1 MPSSGV
7 GCGWG
12 WVCICGRRATTSS
25 TSSWTRPMTEP
36 ALAFNVRGRG
46 RHYRHPVTG
55 EEVPSVTNVIGVLD
69 KPALPRWAAKVVAE
83 QAWLLRGT
91 LDELGR
97 DEAVDVLK
105 GAPWRKS
112 TRAADRGTTIHDYL
126 HARAQGVEPPD
137 LDGEA
142 AKYRKAVD
150 GFLDL
155 MKPEFLMTFFFSSRR
170 RHTGCGRDWSSDV
183 CSSDLDFSGA
193 QYWLRY
199 FAERMLALDMPEDV
213 DVLKIDVPAGATPDT
228 PWRIT
233 RLERQPYF
241 RPLAP
246 ERTEFSEAGPIGYEL
261 ASMDNLER
269 SEEHT

>member
-1 MPSSGV
+1 
-7 GCGWG
+7 
-12 WVCICGRRATTSS
+12 
-25 TSSWTRPMTEP
+25 MTEP

-126 HARAQGVEPPD
+126 HARAQGVEPPE
-137 LDGEA
+137 LEGEA
-142 AKYRKAVD
+142 AKYRKAAD

-155 MKPEFLMTFFFSSRR
+155 MKPEFLMTETTVFGAGYAGTFDFIARFGDRVVLGDYKTSKDLYPEVALQLAAIANADEAVVDGEIVSLPVVDECWGVLLTPSRFVVKR
-170 RHTGCGRDWSSDV
+170 
-183 CSSDLDFSGA
+183 
-193 QYWLRY
+193 
-199 FAERMLALDMPEDV
+199 V
-213 DVLKIDVPAGATPDT
+213 DVEGAFGAFLAA
-228 PWRIT
+228 
-233 RLERQPYF
+233 LELWHWKHGGVEMVEVMSP
-241 RPLAP
+241 
-246 ERTEFSEAGPIGYEL
+246 
-261 ASMDNLER
+261 
-269 SEEHT
+269 

>member
-1 MPSSGV
+1 MRFRMRISGV

-12 WVCICGRRATTSS
+12 WVCIYGRRATTSS
-25 TSSWTRPMTEP
+25 PPSWTRTATRRKRDCCGRVRVTEP

-55 EEVPSVTNVIGVLD
+55 EDVPSVTNVIWVLD

-126 HARAQGVEPPD
+126 HARAQGVEPPELEGD
-137 LDGEA
+137 A
-142 AKYRKAVD
+142 ARYQKAAD
-150 GFLDL
+150 QFLDDYQ
-155 MKPEFLMTFFFSSRR
+155 PEFLYTEATVFGDGYAGTFDFMAVIDGVTVLGDYKTSK
-170 RHTGCGRDWSSDV
+170 
-183 CSSDLDFSGA
+183 DLYPEIA
-193 QYWLRY
+193 LQ
-199 FAERMLALDMPEDV
+199 LA
-213 DVLKIDVPAGATPDT
+213 A
-228 PWRIT
+228 
-233 RLERQPYF
+233 
-241 RPLAP
+241 
-246 ERTEFSEAGPIGYEL
+246 
-261 ASMDNLER
+261 
-269 SEEHT
+269 